1 MKLYRCT
8 LSPKSSFATP
18 LKGDTIFGHLC
29 WMISYKFG
37 NEKLKLLLDSYKKD
51 KPFLIVSD
59 GFAKGYLPKPNMPS
73 CYLDEDS
80 SCKKE
85 NRKKIWLTI
94 QDLQNGNYKNAKKE
108 SVVNKNR
115 DKEESVVKN
124 SINYKTFTTTKGDFA
139 PYTSKEYFL
148 NDKDIY
154 FLLDQEQL
162 SLDEFNKVLEL
173 FAMHGYGKDISTGK
187 GRFKLNNLE
196 EIHLNF
202 NSKAFMTLSPSAI
215 NTSDD
220 IENLFY
226 EPFVRFG
233 KFGGKWVYYNAFK
246 KPILFA
252 NSAAVVDFKEAK
264 ERKFFG
270 QAITNIAL
278 SDNPEQSQSV
288 QQGYSILFP
297 LKDLECKQ

>member
-8 LSPKSSFATP
+8 IKPKSSFATP

-29 WMISYKFG
+29 WMIHYKWG
-37 NEKLKLLLDSYKKD
+37 NEKLEKLLDNYKSG

-59 GFAKGYLPKPNMPS
+59 GFAKGYLPKPKMPS

-85 NRKKIWLTI
+85 NRKKIWLTL
-94 QDLQNGNYKNAKKE
+94 QDLLDGNYKNAKKE
-108 SVVNKNR
+108 SEIFKDDNKE
-115 DKEESVVKN
+115 KEESVVKN
-124 SINYKTFTTTKGDFA
+124 SINYKTFTTTQGDFA
-139 PYTSKEYFL
+139 PYTSKEYFI

-162 SLDEFNKVLEL
+162 SLNEFKEILDL
-173 FAMHGYGKDISTGK
+173 FQMHGYGKDISTGK
-187 GRFKLNNLE
+187 GRFELSSLE
-196 EIHLNF
+196 ELNINF
-202 NSKAFMTLSPSAI
+202 SAKTYMTLSPSAI
-215 NTSDD
+215 VNSDNLED
-220 IENLFY
+220 IFY

-233 KFGGKWVYYNAFK
+233 KYGGYWVYLNAFK

-252 NSAAVVDFKEAK
+252 NSAAVIVFK
-264 ERKFFG
+264 ERKNRKFYG

-278 SDNPEQSQSV
+278 NEKQQNSV